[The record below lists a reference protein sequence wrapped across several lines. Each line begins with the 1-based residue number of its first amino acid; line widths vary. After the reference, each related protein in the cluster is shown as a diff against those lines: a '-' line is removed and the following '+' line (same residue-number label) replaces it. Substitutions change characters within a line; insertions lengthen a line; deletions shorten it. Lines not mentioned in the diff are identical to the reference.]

1 MEKSTFVRRVAMALC
16 LSDSLFI
23 DDIQQ
28 NSLEVV
34 SQSCGTVDR
43 EDEAN
48 KKNYSHNFLLL
59 KANKS

>member
-1 MEKSTFVRRVAMALC
+1 MALC

-43 EDEAN
+43 EDEVE
-48 KKNYSHNFLLL
+48 KNYSHNFLLL

>member
-1 MEKSTFVRRVAMALC
+1 MALC

-43 EDEAN
+43 EDEVE
-48 KKNYSHNFLLL
+48 KKLQPQFPVT
-59 KANKS
+59 

>member
-43 EDEAN
+43 EDEVE
-48 KKNYSHNFLLL
+48 KNYSHNFLLL